1 MATALVALGS
11 NLGDRRQILETALA
25 ALAAH
30 SGIRLVAKSTFHS
43 TRPIGGPPGQDDF
56 LNAAARLE
64 TSLAPQELHSVL
76 KAIEMAAGRVRAERW
91 APRTLDLDLLL
102 YDRQMIETTELT
114 VPHPRMAFRR
124 FVLEPA
130 AEIAPGMRHPTIGW
144 TIDELRNHTRMR
156 TPYVAAIAG
165 PIAEDK
171 TAIARAA
178 SAALAGQIICDPEP
192 TDVELSNFLSSRL
205 SYEKA
210 VELLELR
217 ARPIR
222 VTAWAS
228 TAFMTI
234 SDYWFPDS
242 GFHSMPSDKRGEYI
256 SRFAELT
263 RSVSQPKL
271 VAILES
277 SASRFSRVWWR
288 EAGRPSNRAFLES
301 LIGRTLEPI
310 AKVEK
315 SLWGGPMLFLDSGE
329 PEAALKELVA
339 AIQSMQ

>member
-1 MATALVALGS
+1 MAIALVALGS
-11 NLGDRRQILETALA
+11 NLGDRRQNLETGLVELA
-25 ALAAH
+25 AQ

-43 TRPIGGPPGQDDF
+43 TRPVGGPPGQDGF

-64 TSLAPQELHSVL
+64 TSLSPHQLHSAL
-76 KAIEMAAGRVRAERW
+76 KATETVAGRVRGERW

-102 YDRQMIETTELT
+102 YDRQIIETPELT

-144 TIDELRNHTRMR
+144 TVEELYRHVQMR

-165 PIAEDK
+165 PIAADK
-171 TAIARAA
+171 TALARMAT
-178 SAALAGQIICDPEP
+178 AALAGQMICDPEP
-192 TDVELSNFLSSRL
+192 TDVEFNNFVTNRL

-222 VTAWAS
+222 MTAWAS

-242 GFHSMPSDKRGEYI
+242 GLHSMPSEKRGEYV
-256 SRFAELT
+256 SRFAELA
-263 RSVSQPKL
+263 RSIAQPKL

-288 EAGRPSNRAFLES
+288 EAGRPSNRANLES
-301 LIGRTLEPI
+301 LIGTTLQPL
-310 AKVEK
+310 APDEK
-315 SLWGGPMLFLDSGE
+315 SLWGGPMLFLDCDE

-339 AIQSMQ
+339 AIQSMR